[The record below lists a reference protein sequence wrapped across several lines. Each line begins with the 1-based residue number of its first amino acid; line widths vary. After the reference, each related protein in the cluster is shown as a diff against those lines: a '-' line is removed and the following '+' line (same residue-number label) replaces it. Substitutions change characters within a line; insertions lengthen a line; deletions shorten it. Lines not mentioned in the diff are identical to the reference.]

1 MTAYGLALRNLRHQR
16 TRTVISLAGIGFAVV
31 LMFMQLGFLASVERT
46 ATMLYDRLD
55 FDLVLIPSEYLD
67 VNRPGSFP
75 RRRLSQVSAVNG
87 VASVRPLWIRMGFWR
102 DPRPN
107 VEARR
112 WNILMLGV
120 RPDELPLV
128 FRNADHGIFRNAE
141 EVEAARINLTR
152 KDVVLIDRRSRP
164 EFGSREE
171 LHPGAIMEVNERRVE
186 IGGDCEIGTG
196 FGANGLLLTSQATI
210 NQLTHMSPERVTLG
224 LVMAAPGVDP
234 KELKPALQAL
244 LPDALVY
251 TRPEINE
258 REKNFWMQT
267 TAVGQ
272 FFKLGV
278 IVALIVGVI
287 FVYQMIAADI
297 RNHIAEYATCKAIGY
312 RNGFLF
318 QVVLWQANLLAL
330 IGFFPGF
337 VASLGIYEVTRQA
350 ARLPIGM
357 TGPRAVLV
365 LVLTF
370 LMCLCSGA
378 LALRKLRT
386 ADPADL
392 F

>member
-16 TRTVISLAGIGFAVV
+16 TRTLISLAGIGFAVV
-31 LMFMQLGFLASVERT
+31 LMFMQLGFLASVDRT
-46 ATMLYDRLD
+46 ATMLYDRLA
-55 FDLVLIPSEYLD
+55 FDLVVIPSEYLD
-67 VNRPGSFP
+67 VNRPGTFP
-75 RRRLSQVSAVNG
+75 RRRLSQVSAVTG
-87 VASVRPLWIRMGFWR
+87 VAVVRPLWIRMGFWR
-102 DPRPN
+102 DPRPH
-107 VEARR
+107 AAPRR

-120 RPDELPLV
+120 RPDELPRV
-128 FRNADHGIFRNAE
+128 FRDADGGIFRDAQ
-141 EVEAARINLTR
+141 EVEAARAALARADT
-152 KDVVLIDRRSRP
+152 VLIDRRSRP
-164 EFGSREE
+164 EFGSPAE
-171 LHPGAIMEVNERRVE
+171 LHPGAVMELNEQRVE
-186 IGGDCEIGTG
+186 VVGDCEIGTG

-210 NQLTHMSPERVTLG
+210 SKLTHMSPERVTFG
-224 LVMAAPGVDP
+224 LVHLTPGADPASVQAAI
-234 KELKPALQAL
+234 QSL
-244 LPDALVY
+244 LPDALLY
-251 TRPEINE
+251 TRAEINE
-258 REKNFWMQT
+258 RERNFWMQT

-278 IVALIVGVI
+278 LVALLVGII

-297 RNHIAEYATCKAIGY
+297 RNHLAEYATCKAIGY
-312 RNGFLF
+312 RDGFLF

-330 IGFFPGF
+330 IGFLPGF

-357 TGPRAVLV
+357 TSARAAFV

-378 LALRKLRT
+378 LALRKLRS